1 MKTYIISAIL
11 AALINPAYFFAH
23 VPAYRYTLEEE
34 AYVEDI
40 PFNTTALVYGKAI
53 SMPEEEY
60 VDDIPFN
67 TAIVAM
73 QAGAQLPDEA
83 YVDDIPFDTHAM
95 VMNTDFNLPEEAYVD
110 DIPFDTQCIVNNRHL
125 KNAAFDK
132 CLISKKEKDASY
144 GNDTPDSIHASL
156 AMKTNYSVK

>member
-1 MKTYIISAIL
+1 
-11 AALINPAYFFAH
+11 
-23 VPAYRYTLEEE
+23 
-34 AYVEDI
+34 
-40 PFNTTALVYGKAI
+40 
-53 SMPEEEY
+53 MPEVEY
-60 VDDIPFN
+60 VTN
-67 TAIVAM
+67 SVQHGLSSM
-73 QAGAQLPDEA
+73 QAGAQLQKKPMWMT
-83 YVDDIPFDTHAM
+83 PFDTHGM
-95 VMNTDFNLPEEAYVD
+95 VMNASFNLPEEAYVD